1 MLKSGI
7 DQDALIQQ
15 FAQASAKG
23 TAQLRKGVTDATLKA
38 LQGRELSLKN
48 IRAVVKSVTQAASA
62 GAAQNTNVDPEG
74 LLNSAVAGM
83 DDALIKAVEANKL
96 ALQRFVDQ
104 GMSLQQKP
112 LQEALSNLEK
122 IEDTMF
128 AAIKKAAAGADTPM
142 TGPWSQV
149 MEQFQK
155 AGSQSGLQA
164 TATVAQL
171 TDQMQTTLR
180 DSRAASLKAVQT
192 LADSYTAMVSGVLL
206 GLSDAFS
213 QGGVAAA
220 PAPAAKTS
228 RAKK

>member
-1 MLKSGI
+1 
-7 DQDALIQQ
+7 
-15 FAQASAKG
+15 
-23 TAQLRKGVTDATLKA
+23 
-38 LQGRELSLKN
+38 
-48 IRAVVKSVTQAASA
+48 
-62 GAAQNTNVDPEG
+62 
-74 LLNSAVAGM
+74 
-83 DDALIKAVEANKL
+83 
-96 ALQRFVDQ
+96 
-104 GMSLQQKP
+104 
-112 LQEALSNLEK
+112 
-122 IEDTMF
+122 
-128 AAIKKAAAGADTPM
+128 
-142 TGPWSQV
+142 

-220 PAPAAKTS
+220 PAPAAKSS